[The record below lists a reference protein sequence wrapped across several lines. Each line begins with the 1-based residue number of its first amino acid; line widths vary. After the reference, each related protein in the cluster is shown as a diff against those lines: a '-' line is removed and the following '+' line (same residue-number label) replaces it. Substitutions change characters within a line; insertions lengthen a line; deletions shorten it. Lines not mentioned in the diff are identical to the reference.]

1 MPSLYHSL
9 HTEENFVN
17 TNVLTTILFY
27 EMMLNTV
34 DTHFLFPPKWN
45 FSLLGFVKSEFSLW
59 KNDRN
64 CGHAC
69 GQIND
74 AFRT

>member
-9 HTEENFVN
+9 HTEENSVN

-34 DTHFLFPPKWN
+34 DTHFLFPPK
-45 FSLLGFVKSEFSLW
+45 
-59 KNDRN
+59 
-64 CGHAC
+64 
-69 GQIND
+69 
-74 AFRT
+74 